1 MFVFM
6 ILVELRTAMNTPFK
20 ISVMVARM
28 WRMHVQGGL
37 VDEKYSSKDFAKISS
52 CLETQRP
59 EKLLHK
65 RVEQASCD
73 LAFSRERKH
82 PVSVVD
88 LPSRAISMTIGG
100 LEPGQSTNRHR
111 HTYET
116 ILYVLEGHGYS
127 LIEDTRVE
135 WEAGDA
141 VYVPVWAWH
150 QHVNLSEKNRCRYVA
165 AENAPQLQNLG
176 VALREEA

>member
-1 MFVFM
+1 M
-6 ILVELRTAMNTPFK
+6 
-20 ISVMVARM
+20 
-28 WRMHVQGGL
+28 
-37 VDEKYSSKDFAKISS
+37 
-52 CLETQRP
+52 
-59 EKLLHK
+59 
-65 RVEQASCD
+65 
-73 LAFSRERKH
+73 
-82 PVSVVD
+82 SVVD
-88 LPSRAISMTIGG
+88 LPSRVISMTIGG

-116 ILYVLEGHGYS
+116 ILYVLEGQGCS
-127 LIEDTRVE
+127 LIEDTRVD

-150 QHVNLSEKNRCRYVA
+150 QHINLSEKNPCRYVA